1 MENFCEIF
9 FDGGMTEIGIS
20 ISVLTFGILWDRLC
34 KSKSIGAA
42 GLRPHIWGVGGG
54 RG

>member
-1 MENFCEIF
+1 MGIFCKIF
-9 FDGGMTEIGIS
+9 FDGGMGFEKK
-20 ISVLTFGILWDRLC
+20 WDRLC

-54 RG
+54 RGRE